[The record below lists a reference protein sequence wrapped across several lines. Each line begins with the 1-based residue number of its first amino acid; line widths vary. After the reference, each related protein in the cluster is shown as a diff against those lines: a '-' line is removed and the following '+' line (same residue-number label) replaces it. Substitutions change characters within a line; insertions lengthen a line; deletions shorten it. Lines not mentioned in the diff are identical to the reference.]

1 MFFPHKT
8 DTGTLQPWE
17 YLPAAAGT
25 YQVGQLLTVSG
36 GKLAAIS
43 AATKT
48 TPPYLCMGSVTVADG
63 ENLPVVRVTNDEIY
77 ETQLSAAAAS
87 ATIGTKLEVS
97 AGGLKADATAAGT
110 FEVVYIED
118 TAADGVVRGRFV

>member
-8 DTGTLQPWE
+8 DTGAHQPWE

-25 YQVGQLLTVSG
+25 YQAGQLLIVSG

-97 AGGLKADATAAGT
+97 AGGLKADAAAAGT
-110 FEVVYIED
+110 FELVYIEG
-118 TAADGVVRGRFV
+118 TAADSVVRGRFV